1 MLPRMP
7 LKTLAYVALLMMV
20 VSCDSSGPKFTQ
32 IRVDGTVTDAATGS
46 SITGASVSI
55 VHYPDGPFQLVGTPL
70 QSTNTDASGRY
81 SLTHLGCA
89 RTPYVQVFASGYFV
103 DDHEI
108 GCMADAQV
116 LDFHL
121 ARSP

>member
-1 MLPRMP
+1 MLPQVT
-7 LKTLAYVALLMMV
+7 LKTLAYVVLFTIIT
-20 VSCDSSGPKFTQ
+20 SCDSQAPKFTQ
-32 IRVDGTVTDAATGS
+32 IRVDGTVTDAVTGS
-46 SITGASVSI
+46 PITGASVSI

-116 LDFHL
+116 LDFQL
-121 ARSP
+121 TRSP